1 MKKISVL
8 VHMLTNYLY
17 EQGFSALVKIK
28 SKKRNSIMD
37 DDLEN
42 QLPVLQFRYYRHY
55 HTLFFKDDHLKLA
68 KRHLQRKHHLSL
80 TLLQHKICA

>member
-1 MKKISVL
+1 
-8 VHMLTNYLY
+8 
-17 EQGFSALVKIK
+17 
-28 SKKRNSIMD
+28 MD